1 MSSGLYCINIPQY
14 VCVVLCVTARG
25 GVGGDYYCV
34 SRTRMDDRHSSSH
47 GDSAQVQEVSGGH
60 ETKMYEVLLHHW
72 EENAGQ
78 YTDSIHLST
87 QTVVSKLSEVKQS
100 MNKSI
105 NWTTEDGGR
114 GHN

>member
-1 MSSGLYCINIPQY
+1 MIFDDVIRTILHQHSTVRLCST
-14 VCVVLCVTARG
+14 VCDG
-25 GVGGDYYCV
+25 GEYYCV